1 MSPWPKRNTHYII
14 KNVSLL
20 KEISCRHKYASF
32 CSAQN
37 TSSHVHMN
45 IYKTHLYLLLI
56 LILNSDHLKAVSG
69 CQFVTGDS
77 WGTEDMAC
85 NTNTKYKYRVLLS
98 LLSADRKCHCCCQL
112 TDSMACLLLSSCCY
126 CCLVWSYVG
135 IKLWWKTA
143 AVVAVS
149 RQKMLADTQHGL

>member
-1 MSPWPKRNTHYII
+1 MSDLPFEIVDRCFLVQRIQYQKMHLHLIIQCKSTPELSSVHIVLADLQLKFEFQLSQRLKKKTHYII

-20 KEISCRHKYASF
+20 KEISCCHKYASF

-69 CQFVTGDS
+69 CQVVTG
-77 WGTEDMAC
+77 
-85 NTNTKYKYRVLLS
+85 
-98 LLSADRKCHCCCQL
+98 
-112 TDSMACLLLSSCCY
+112 
-126 CCLVWSYVG
+126 
-135 IKLWWKTA
+135 
-143 AVVAVS
+143 VS
-149 RQKMLADTQHGL
+149 